1 VSPGSVRTYAVALAA
16 AATLLAGCGDGGDR
30 PDADSSP
37 TASTSPGASASQSP
51 TVEPA
56 TGKLLQNSH
65 FTTRAPAGW
74 RVKSGMTTSVVST
87 VYAGDEE
94 KDGTVSAFMSI
105 ADGPALL
112 DESLDKLARAK
123 VRSDFVQK
131 PAVDTLEVDGV
142 EMYRVAGN
150 VDGST
155 YAIAIGTI
163 DDEKLV
169 ELRLESS
176 VRSLEEL
183 QEVLDSVLAAWK
195 WA

>member
-1 VSPGSVRTYAVALAA
+1 VALAA
-16 AATLLAGCGDGGDR
+16 AATLLAGCGDGGDT
-30 PDADSSP
+30 PEADSSP
-37 TASTSPGASASQSP
+37 TASTSPSVSSSESP
-51 TVEPA
+51 TAEPA
-56 TGKLLQNSH
+56 TGKLLQNNH

-105 ADGPALL
+105 ADGPALT
-112 DESLDKLARAK
+112 DEPLDKLARDKA
-123 VRSDFVQK
+123 RSDFDRK
-131 PAVDTLEVDGV
+131 PATDTIEVDGV
-142 EMYRVAGN
+142 EMYRVAGK

-163 DDEKLV
+163 HDDKLT
-169 ELRLESS
+169 ELRIESY
-176 VRSLEEL
+176 VRSPEEV